1 MVSDS
6 VQCRVRLLKR
16 GGVELNRPVI
26 YAVLI
31 MVSLLHVNVA
41 YSEWYVGGYGGFNAA
56 QPLKDVTMN
65 TYGYTNAVNRT
76 GFGATNITAGDTL
89 TQNFKTS
96 DLSLK
101 QSLLFGGKGGYFFN
115 DQGLPWLGVE
125 LDLFTTNPTIKNQTV
140 STDQDIR
147 FTPKDLSNPA
157 CPAPL
162 PNNICAFQQ
171 NVKSTLPVTE
181 TSLRL
186 ITAAF
191 NVVAR
196 YPGKVFQPYVGIGV
210 GAFYFTSSTGSVQ
223 GRQVVP
229 GLNAS
234 AGLKV
239 LMTEEVGFFLEGKY
253 NRATLT
259 NFDPTLGLSGE
270 YSAVNFVAGLAYHF

>member
-1 MVSDS
+1 MQGPSL
-6 VQCRVRLLKR
+6 RR
-16 GGVELNRPVI
+16 GGVELNRLVTFV
-26 YAVLI
+26 VLI
-31 MVSLLHVNVA
+31 MVSLLQVNQA
-41 YSEWYVGGYGGFNAA
+41 YSEWYLSGYGGFNAA

-65 TYGYTNAVNRT
+65 NYGYTNAVNST
-76 GFGATNITAGDTL
+76 GFNSTNIQLGDTL

-101 QSLLFGGKGGYFFN
+101 QSLLVGGKGGYFFN

-125 LDLFTTNPTIKNQTV
+125 LDLFTTKPTIKNQTV

-157 CPAPL
+157 CPAPI
-162 PNNICAFQQ
+162 PNNTCAFQQ

-196 YPGKVFQPYVGIGV
+196 YPGTIFQPYVGIGA
-210 GAFYFTSSTGSVQ
+210 GAFYFTSSTGSFQ

-229 GLNAS
+229 GLNAM

-239 LMTEEVGFFLEGKY
+239 LMTEEFGLFLEGRY

-259 NFDPTLGLSGE
+259 NFDPSFGLSGE
-270 YSAVNFVAGLAYHF
+270 YSAINFVAGLAYHF